1 LLADPLAVEGD
12 WLVALRQDAGR
23 GRHNRVWEALDGNF
37 FGSTVIQLRSGDPPA
52 PALALVAGLALIE
65 AAEVAEPDRALSL
78 KWPNDL
84 MLGHAKAAG
93 ILLERSGDR
102 VVAGFGVNLAAAPRI
117 EGRKT
122 AHFDGATSPQAFAAL
137 LANSVSRLLAAWR
150 GADPAA
156 FAQAWSARAH
166 PIGTALD
173 VHSGAGERIAGRFDG
188 IEADGA
194 LRLRLEGGS
203 VEVIRAGDVTLA

>member
-1 LLADPLAVEGD
+1 LLADPLAAEGD

-37 FGSTVIQLRSGDPPA
+37 FGSTVIQLRSDDPPA

-65 AAEVAEPDRALSL
+65 AAEVAEPGRALSL

-84 MLGHAKAAG
+84 MLGDAKVAG

-102 VVAGFGVNLAAAPRI
+102 VVAGFGVNLAAAPGI

-137 LANSVSRLLAAWR
+137 LADILSRLLAAWR
-150 GADPAA
+150 AADPAA
-156 FAQAWSARAH
+156 FALAWSARAH

-173 VHSGAGERIAGRFDG
+173 VHSGPGERIAGRFDG

-194 LRLRLEGGS
+194 LRLRLDGGS